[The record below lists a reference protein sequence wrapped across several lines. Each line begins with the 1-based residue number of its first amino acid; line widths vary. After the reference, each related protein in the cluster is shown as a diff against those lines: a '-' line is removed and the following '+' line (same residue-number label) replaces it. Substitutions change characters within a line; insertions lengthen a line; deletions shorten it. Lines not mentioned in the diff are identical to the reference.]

1 MDPVAIRL
9 RWGNNYIG
17 YMVFIV
23 YVYVH
28 FNFWMRGM
36 WKCEEFSS
44 LIFNLM
50 LYPGMDNPFRGSFHW
65 RFFNRNS
72 HSIDIWIYR
81 CTT

>member
-36 WKCEEFSS
+36 RKCDEFSS
-44 LIFNLM
+44 LIFTLM
-50 LYPGMDNPFRGSFHW
+50 LYPSMDNRRSGD
-65 RFFNRNS
+65 RFTDEF
-72 HSIDIWIYR
+72 SIAIHIP
-81 CTT
+81 

>member
-17 YMVFIV
+17 YMVFIMFIV

-36 WKCEEFSS
+36 RKCGEFSS
-44 LIFNLM
+44 LIFSLM
-50 LYPGMDNPFRGSFHW
+50 LYPGMDNPFRGSFH
-65 RFFNRNS
+65 
-72 HSIDIWIYR
+72 
-81 CTT
+81 